1 MLTSTFNIDEVDIV
15 GSYVDHCPESHRV
28 GDLSVEP
35 NVFIHGEHPG
45 KGGADK
51 SNDVAQHW
59 DKDKTAIKSKNETST
74 TRNPD
79 GESQGVE
86 WSQAQI
92 SCLE

>member
-1 MLTSTFNIDEVDIV
+1 MLTSTLNTDEVDIV
-15 GSYVDHCPESHRV
+15 GSYVNHCPKSHRV

-35 NVFIHGEHPG
+35 NVFIRGEQPC
-45 KGGADK
+45 KLGADD

-59 DKDKTAIKSKNETST
+59 DKDKATIKGKSEPGA

-79 GESQGVE
+79 RESQSVE
-86 WSQAQI
+86 CSQARI